1 MLPVVHN
8 MSDSSLF
15 SAKWRKLLGLSSSTT
30 ATSTGYQTDK
40 EAARTT
46 EESED
51 APAAPSQIPEKPVD
65 NAKTSPLL
73 RLPAELRNQIYSYL
87 DFGTNQVIEVTSLST
102 IEYNVLDASGVP
114 LRHNPYNANNQVWF
128 RFEQAADEEFS
139 VAKLNID
146 TRRKRCA
153 SVQGLFVLP
162 RVCRQIRADTMLLHF
177 AGPSFAFSDR
187 RYNYAKAMPGFLQA
201 LSARE
206 KKAVRSIYW
215 PLRQA
220 REFYHCG
227 ESGKVMT
234 PPDKA
239 FQTEFGKLPNLERVV
254 LRYVATDVGSARLK
268 GSDLE
273 EYQALIADVVVGER
287 YRAENV
293 FRRELA
299 MRGMRRQLSDREGLT
314 VECEQTKKAAF

>member
-1 MLPVVHN
+1 MAQALGIILQYHSNKHWLSNRQRSRAYDRRERRCPSRTITN
-8 MSDSSLF
+8 TRETRRQ
-15 SAKWRKLLGLSSSTT
+15 RKNI
-30 ATSTGYQTDK
+30 TSTPPP
-40 EAARTT
+40 R
-46 EESED
+46 
-51 APAAPSQIPEKPVD
+51 
-65 NAKTSPLL
+65 
-73 RLPAELRNQIYSYL
+73 R
-87 DFGTNQVIEVTSLST
+87 LST

>member
-1 MLPVVHN
+1 

-15 SAKWRKLLGLSSSTT
+15 SAKWRKLLGFSSSTT
-30 ATSTGYQTDK
+30 ASSTDYQTDK
-40 EAARTT
+40 AARTT
-46 EESED
+46 EDSED
-51 APAAPSQIPEKPVD
+51 ASATSSQIPEKPVD

-102 IEYNVLDASGVP
+102 TEYNVLDASGVP

-128 RFEQAADEEFS
+128 KFEQAADEEFS
-139 VAKLNID
+139 LAKLNID

-187 RYNYAKAMPGFLQA
+187 RYNYAKAMPGFSQT

-206 KKAVRSIYW
+206 RAAVRSIYW

-239 FQTEFGKLPNLERVV
+239 FQKEFGELPNVERVV
-254 LRYVATDVGSARLK
+254 LRYVATDVGSARLT

-273 EYQALIADVVVGER
+273 GLRALIADVVVGER

-299 MRGMRRQLSDREGLT
+299 MRGMRRQLSDREGLI
-314 VECEQTKKAAF
+314 VECEKTKKAAF